1 MMYISTEKVPG
12 MTITESTYEDSKSAL
27 LKHVRG
33 KQQMYARMGGKR
45 AAALDKT
52 KTLSMNVQSNEWDL
66 SDRGRNAK
74 CIPQISPGLLHKEH
88 YLLIYPERQMR
99 YPEWAI
105 IRLRLHYI
113 TVLKPEDLTF
123 PEQWQV
129 GLQGVIDS
137 LGAADDLGAN
147 FQLPV
152 YADHSIL
159 FIFTPLSFERSS
171 SYSGVIIQSIVTT
184 RTVSGSSFDGSGTPI
199 ASLKCERVRLFRRE
213 NSDASNVR
221 WWSSA
226 REFDILTKE
235 QGEPDACEMVF
246 RKLRM
251 IRSLAL
257 MAVSPMLSCK
267 SSDKPNQV
275 ENMLSHIQLGSHKCF
290 PQIRMAGANGET
302 YMRANALIPTAG
314 LEVPELGVEKD
325 LQFVV
330 LLKRLWG
337 ENKYS
342 IYTYSS
348 SPVYVEH
355 QIDGLRPS
363 DEIPRR
369 AKPAVGFRRVSSN
382 MFPAVMYYVY
392 TMQILLKSL
401 RAEITQIHIRL
412 CSKNEHQKA
421 CVKQAFERDAPLLY
435 ITIPFRRLVSDVT
448 KYNQMDFTPFDHDST
463 GVTQSDTHPNTP
475 RMRYGLNEMKPESGL
490 YGHSRATVKGADE
503 NLWLRDYI
511 SNEDH
516 TSVDIVLETEGYAH
530 ELPNFGLE
538 RFASISDPAAIEVA
552 KTVIVELVTLEH
564 SVIVT
569 RHRLADFS
577 VP

>member
-1 MMYISTEKVPG
+1 MRKDKKFLFEAETMMYISTEKVPG

-33 KQQMYARMGGKR
+33 K
-45 AAALDKT
+45 
-52 KTLSMNVQSNEWDL
+52 
-66 SDRGRNAK
+66 
-74 CIPQISPGLLHKEH
+74 ISPGLLHKEH

-152 YADHSIL
+152 YADH
-159 FIFTPLSFERSS
+159 T
-171 SYSGVIIQSIVTT
+171 
-184 RTVSGSSFDGSGTPI
+184 
-199 ASLKCERVRLFRRE
+199 
-213 NSDASNVR
+213 
-221 WWSSA
+221 

-235 QGEPDACEMVF
+235 QGEPDACEM
-246 RKLRM
+246 
-251 IRSLAL
+251 
-257 MAVSPMLSCK
+257 
-267 SSDKPNQV
+267 V

-348 SPVYVEH
+348 SPVYESF
-355 QIDGLRPS
+355 S
-363 DEIPRR
+363 DP
-369 AKPAVGFRRVSSN
+369 G
-382 MFPAVMYYVY
+382 
-392 TMQILLKSL
+392 
-401 RAEITQIHIRL
+401 
-412 CSKNEHQKA
+412 
-421 CVKQAFERDAPLLY
+421 
-435 ITIPFRRLVSDVT
+435 
-448 KYNQMDFTPFDHDST
+448 
-463 GVTQSDTHPNTP
+463 
-475 RMRYGLNEMKPESGL
+475 
-490 YGHSRATVKGADE
+490 DE
-503 NLWLRDYI
+503 NYFI
-511 SNEDH
+511 
-516 TSVDIVLETEGYAH
+516 LETEGYAH

-552 KTVIVELVTLEH
+552 KTVIVELMIHQLEIPATLIDCPWLYFFVTDSGLLLRTNLRISKTTHYWNEENPW
-564 SVIVT
+564 T
-569 RHRLADFS
+569 
-577 VP
+577 VPLKVSEKLQMHPDRTFNVLWRRQAKYPIRQSENNWDESPHFLFPASS